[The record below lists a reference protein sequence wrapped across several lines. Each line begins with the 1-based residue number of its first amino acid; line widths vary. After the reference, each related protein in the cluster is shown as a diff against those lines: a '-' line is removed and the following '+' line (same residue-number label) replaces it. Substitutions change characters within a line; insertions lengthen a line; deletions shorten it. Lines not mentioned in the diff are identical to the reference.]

1 MEESPQLLPWRNVF
15 KVTFNSRAIVSNS
28 LQAIL
33 KILTRKV
40 IFTEA
45 KKTVIGH
52 RVQHNWHSAPATEV
66 GTTSKLSPSLT
77 QGMY

>member
-1 MEESPQLLPWRNVF
+1 MEESPRLLPRRSVF
-15 KVTFNSRAIVSNS
+15 KVTFYSRAIVANS

-33 KILTRKV
+33 KILTRNV

-52 RVQHNWHSAPATEV
+52 RVQHNWHSAPATEA
-66 GTTSKLSPSLT
+66 GTTSKLSLSLT
-77 QGMY
+77 QGIY